1 MFQNLSHVV
10 RDHFPQFLQGLG
22 LVAGGL
28 MLGFLLKWLLFRFAA
43 AYHARSPKSWLG
55 GVLKYLPRPLGYF
68 LPLLAL
74 SLVLPLVPLAPRP
87 FEVLRR
93 MVEIALT
100 CAFAWVLIGW
110 VYVVQYRI
118 RQKYQLDKSDN
129 IKERKL
135 FTQLQFIK
143 KIVIILIVFF
153 TASLILM
160 SFPTVRKIG
169 TGLITSA
176 GILGVILGF
185 AAQRSLANLLA
196 GFQIAFTQPIRIDD
210 VLVVENEWGRVE
222 EITLTYVVLRIWDQR
237 RLILPL
243 NYFIEK
249 PFQNWTRS
257 TAELLGAVYLHL
269 DYTAPLDELRTE
281 LNRILPENH
290 LWDGR
295 VAVLQVTEA
304 KERTLEIRI
313 LVSAADSASAFDLR
327 CWVRE
332 KLITFVREHYPESL
346 PVTRNTVPGA
356 GSGKMPFEGFTTPSP
371 S

>member
-1 MFQNLSHVV
+1 MRNMIEDITHVIQ
-10 RDHFPQFLQGLG
+10 DHLPIFFKG
-22 LVAGGL
+22 VAIIVGGL
-28 MLGFLLKWLLFRFAA
+28 LIGLLFKFLII
-43 AYHARSPKSWLG
+43 RSVTLYNRRYPKVWLQA
-55 GVLKYLPRPLGYF
+55 VLTYVNRPLSYF
-68 LPLLAL
+68 LPLLVLAM
-74 SLVLPLVPLAPRP
+74 VLPLVPLAPYG

-93 MVEIALT
+93 IVEISLT
-100 CAFAWVLIGW
+100 CSFAWLLIGW
-110 VYVVQYRI
+110 VYVVQSRL
-118 RQKYQLDKSDN
+118 RHKYQLDKADN
-129 IKERKL
+129 FKERKL

-153 TASLILM
+153 TAALVLM

-176 GILGVILGF
+176 GIAGVIIGF

-243 NYFIEK
+243 NYFMEK
-249 PFQNWTRS
+249 PFQNWTR
-257 TAELLGAVYLHL
+257 TTTELLGSVFLHL
-269 DYTAPLDELRTE
+269 DYTAPLEELRTE

-313 LVSAADSASAFDLR
+313 LVSAQDSSSAFDLR

-332 KLITFVREHYPESL
+332 KLISYVQQNYPHCL
-346 PVTRNTVPGA
+346 PQTRTITPA
-356 GSGKMPFEGFTTPSP
+356 ASEG
-371 S
+371 